1 MSLRRASGNTGTQV
15 RIPRFRKKTMET
27 WLRAQKADRFRRHL
41 ECSKVQARKRRT
53 QSDSYA
59 SALANLL
66 RQGTEK
72 LVSSKFYLEL
82 LALLVNTPNN
92 K

>member
-1 MSLRRASGNTGTQV
+1 MERQEHRLVYLGSG
-15 RIPRFRKKTMET
+15 KKTMET
-27 WLRAQKADRFRRHL
+27 WLKAQKADRFKRHL

-66 RQGTEK
+66 SQGTGKKEVG
-72 LVSSKFYLEL
+72 VSSKFYLEL
-82 LALLVNTPNN
+82 LALLVNIPNN
-92 K
+92 KYKD

>member
-41 ECSKVQARKRRT
+41 ECSKVQARKRT